1 MLMMLTANA
10 YGNAHDAIIATLM
23 MLMMLLWQMLMA
35 MLMMLMANAYGNAH
49 DAYGKCLWQC
59 S

>member
-1 MLMMLTANA
+1 MANA
-10 YGNAHDAIIATLM
+10 YGNAHDAIMA
-23 MLMMLLWQMLMA
+23 MLM

>member
-1 MLMMLTANA
+1 MLMANA
-10 YGNAHDAIIATLM
+10 YGNAHDAIMANAYGNAHDAI
-23 MLMMLLWQMLMA
+23 MA
-35 MLMMLMANAYGNAH
+35 MLMMIMANAH

>member
-35 MLMMLMANAYGNAH
+35 MLMML
-49 DAYGKCLWQC
+49 LWQC